1 MSERD
6 IVNALNKFI
15 GTSGISFRLKQSR
28 FSEQFI
34 DILVHSRKFGHYG
47 IEHKSMKNS
56 KNKSLYF
63 SSSFSVDK
71 HGVHQ
76 VERISDFIT
85 RGGLKGYL
93 IVEMKNGRGKDKTW
107 FAIPWTRVERLYNK
121 GRKSISHK
129 LFNKKYQI
137 TLEKIGRILK

>member
-1 MSERD
+1 MPERD
-6 IVNALNKFI
+6 IVNALNDFMDKE
-15 GTSGISFRLKQSR
+15 GVSFRLKQSR
-28 FSEQFI
+28 FTEQFL
-34 DILVHSRKFGHYG
+34 DILVHSRKYGHYG

-63 SSSFSVDK
+63 SSNFSVDK
-71 HGVHQ
+71 HGIHQ
-76 VERISDFIT
+76 VERISDFIR

-93 IVEMKNGRGKDKTW
+93 VVEMKNGRGRGKTW

-129 LFNKKYQI
+129 LFAKKYQI
-137 TLEKIGRILK
+137 TLNKIGRILK